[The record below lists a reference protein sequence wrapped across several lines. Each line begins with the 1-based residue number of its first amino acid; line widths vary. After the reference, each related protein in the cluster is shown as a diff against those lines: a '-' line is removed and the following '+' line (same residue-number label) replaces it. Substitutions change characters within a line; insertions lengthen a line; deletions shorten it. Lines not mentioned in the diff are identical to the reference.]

1 MIGPPGPGAS
11 RVCLAKKEASV
22 SRPTSAPDSLLNL
35 KGSAGAKVVTFMTG
49 ATCIP
54 WGLPGTGPG
63 TRSSPHL
70 PFAVV
75 VLARG
80 AAGAASCPCRCGEEV
95 AGLPLCPMMLP
106 PARSPGPSGL
116 ERALQVQGPRVMTAV
131 GAARPLLL
139 PVPLTAYLSLCVC
152 VCVCPCPAAPE
163 ASLCPQHRLGAPL
176 GQSEEPQPP
185 SQRPPLLPHL
195 GPAPRPD
202 GDCSQ
207 PCLACDRTAR
217 GGSRWAACWGC
228 ARPSVQPILS
238 PCLWASGPG
247 SLAPRSPGRPT
258 LLAASAAQGL
268 RGRPLFG

>member
-35 KGSAGAKVVTFMTG
+35 KGSAGAKVVPFMTG

-152 VCVCPCPAAPE
+152 VCVCVPAP
-163 ASLCPQHRLGAPL
+163 
-176 GQSEEPQPP
+176 
-185 SQRPPLLPHL
+185 QRPRPRCVPSTAWAPRWGRARSRSRRASAPRSCSTWGRPRAPTATAPSLASRVTAQPEVGAAGQLAGGVLVRRYSQFSPPASGPRGPAPLLPGAQA
-195 GPAPRPD
+195 GPRYWPQVLPKA
-202 GDCSQ
+202 
-207 PCLACDRTAR
+207 
-217 GGSRWAACWGC
+217 
-228 ARPSVQPILS
+228 
-238 PCLWASGPG
+238 
-247 SLAPRSPGRPT
+247 
-258 LLAASAAQGL
+258 
-268 RGRPLFG
+268 